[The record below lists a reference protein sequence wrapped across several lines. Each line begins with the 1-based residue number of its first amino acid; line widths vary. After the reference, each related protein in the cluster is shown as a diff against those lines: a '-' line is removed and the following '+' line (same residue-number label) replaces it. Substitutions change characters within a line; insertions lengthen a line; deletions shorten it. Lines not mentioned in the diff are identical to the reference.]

1 MQTSKPSSNCPSPN
15 LPHSPSNHLQ
25 ASFKSSFSVLPH
37 RIQRRLG
44 SGHFGTVYKG
54 FWKCPRGEEEVAIKL
69 LQSGASDED
78 RVKFLQ
84 EAAIMGQFRHPNV
97 VKLHGV
103 VTLGDPV
110 RPLSLALSLSLSHTH
125 THTHTHT
132 NTHSLFF

>member
-1 MQTSKPSSNCPSPN
+1 ME
-15 LPHSPSNHLQ
+15 H
-25 ASFKSSFSVLPH
+25 
-37 RIQRRLG
+37 LG
-44 SGHFGTVYKG
+44 SGQFGTVEKG
-54 FWKCPRGEEEVAIKL
+54 VWKYPRGEEEVAIKL

-110 RPLSLALSLSLSHTH
+110 SLSLSLSL
-125 THTHTHT
+125 
-132 NTHSLFF
+132 SLSQSLSLSLSLYHILILLFIYLYSFFPCQFV